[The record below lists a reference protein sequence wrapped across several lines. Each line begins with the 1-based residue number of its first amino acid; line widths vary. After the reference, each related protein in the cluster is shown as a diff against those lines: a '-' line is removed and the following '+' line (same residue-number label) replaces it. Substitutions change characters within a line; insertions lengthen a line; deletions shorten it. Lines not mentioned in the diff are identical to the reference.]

1 MPAESKSKGPVA
13 LAFAAALLAAPALTG
28 GRAADDGSAIT
39 ATSRDTGGDLT
50 ASAAA
55 LQHLEKTASQIGW
68 WPWPRP
74 WQQWFEIGPVW
85 VESIPPPILT

>member
-1 MPAESKSKGPVA
+1 MPAQTKSKTSVA
-13 LAFAAALLAAPALTG
+13 LAFAAALLAAPALTEG
-28 GRAADDGSAIT
+28 KAADDGSARA
-39 ATSRDTGGDLT
+39 ATPRDTAGDLI

-68 WPWPRP
+68 LRPRP
-74 WQQWFEIGPVW
+74 WQQWVEIGPVW